1 MSRVLLRGGHLI
13 RRKPDHFDGFDKT
26 LAASKIVDSNLAWR
40 EREGMARKLD
50 KARRDRTF
58 WERMKRI
65 ARDKGIDLEEAL
77 GRKYLELLNSDEAR
91 VSKATADTL
100 MNIRGN
106 EIGKFD
112 HIAPQNY
119 KVEVTDNRV
128 PETVAGISLEVLR
141 KAVMGEQKLLEM
153 EGDIEDAEFSEDDS
167 VGDGP
172 VYGLKPDGVAQLPD
186 SGDSGPDG
194 GEGVD

>member
-1 MSRVLLRGGHLI
+1 MI

-128 PETVAGISLEVLR
+128 PDMVANISIEALR
-141 KAVMGEQKLLEM
+141 NAVMGDQKLLEM
-153 EGDIEDAEFSEDDS
+153 EGDIEDAEFTEEGGDYGDTGGSEGAVDAP
-167 VGDGP
+167 GE
-172 VYGLKPDGVAQLPD
+172 AQPEHGEI
-186 SGDSGPDG
+186 SGTAQ
-194 GEGVD
+194 

>member
-128 PETVAGISLEVLR
+128 PDMVANISIEALR

-153 EGDIEDAEFSEDDS
+153 EGDIEDAEFIEDEG
-167 VGDGP
+167 GD
-172 VYGLKPDGVAQLPD
+172 YGDTGGSSGAVDAPGEAQPGHGEV
-186 SGDSGPDG
+186 SGAAQ
-194 GEGVD
+194 

>member
-1 MSRVLLRGGHLI
+1 MSRVLQRGGHLI

-128 PETVAGISLEVLR
+128 PDMVANISIEALR
-141 KAVMGEQKLLEM
+141 KAVMGDQKLLEM
-153 EGDIEDAEFSEDDS
+153 EGDIEDAEFRDGDEES
-167 VGDGP
+167 VESKGGDA
-172 VYGLKPDGVAQLPD
+172 L
-186 SGDSGPDG
+186 
-194 GEGVD
+194 